1 MKKLSPYIFPAIVLG
16 LVFLLVFRW
25 YTMRTDRMESGLL
38 SEGVII
44 ENLSEDEILALDAV
58 EDFQVAEMTSTNDEA
73 SGTVRYEVADEKV
86 TFTVSAV
93 LPEDEDKNYQVW
105 LQEVDSETT
114 RHAFDLQMKKGG
126 YIGSAAFSAEL
137 LPLKVVVRSE
147 ADLTTEDAGMLL
159 ETTIEAPEAME

>member
-25 YTMRTDRMESGLL
+25 YTMRNDRMESGLL

-44 ENLSEDEILALDAV
+44 ENLSEDEVMALDLV
-58 EDFQVAEMTSTNDEA
+58 EDYEAAEMTA
-73 SGTVRYEVADEKV
+73 SSEDAAGTVRYEVAEDRV

-93 LPEDEDKNYQVW
+93 LPEDESANYQVW
-105 LQEVDSETT
+105 LQEVDSETS
-114 RHAFDLQMKKGG
+114 RHAFDLKMKKGG

-137 LPLKVVVRSE
+137 LPIKVVVRSE
-147 ADLTTEDAGMLL
+147 ADMTEDGATLL
-159 ETTIEAPEAME
+159 ETTLEAPEAE

>member
-16 LVFLLVFRW
+16 LVFLLVYRW

-44 ENLSEDEILALDAV
+44 ENLSEDEILALDSV
-58 EDFQVAEMTSTNDEA
+58 EDFQVAEMTSTNEEA
-73 SGTVRYEVADEKV
+73 SGTVRYEVTDEKV

-93 LPEDEDKNYQVW
+93 LPEEDGKYQVW

-126 YIGSAAFSAEL
+126 FIGSAAFSAEL
-137 LPLKVVVRSE
+137 LPLKVVVRDE
-147 ADLTTEDAGMLL
+147 ADLTTENVGVLL
-159 ETTIEAPEAME
+159 ETTIQAPEATE

>member
-25 YTMRTDRMESGLL
+25 YTMRTDRVESGLL

-44 ENLSEDEILALDAV
+44 ENLSEDEVQALDSVA
-58 EDFQVAEMTSTNDEA
+58 DFQAAEMVSTSEDAT
-73 SGTVRYEVADEKV
+73 GTVKYEVKDDKV
-86 TFTVSAV
+86 TFTVAAV
-93 LPEDEDKNYQVW
+93 LPEEETEYQVW

-114 RHAFDLQMKKGG
+114 RHAFDLEMKKGG
-126 YIGSAAFSAEL
+126 YIGSAAFSADL
-137 LPLKVVVRSE
+137 LPLKVVVRNG
-147 ADLTTEDAGMLL
+147 ANLTGDGAGVLL